1 MGEHSAPENKWAV
14 ALGWALRN
22 RRKIAAA
29 LVVALPLLA
38 RLVPGFPA
46 DDVLSV
52 LRTYLGA

>member
-1 MGEHSAPENKWAV
+1 MGEHSAPESQWAA
-14 ALGWALRN
+14 ALGWAVRN

>member
-1 MGEHSAPENKWAV
+1 MGEHSAPENKWAA

-38 RLVPGFPA
+38 RLVPGFP
-46 DDVLSV
+46 DDVL
-52 LRTYLGA
+52 LDALKAYLGA